1 MNLEVDVERLQ
12 LARKAV
18 RADLMAEQ
26 ASDGHWVGQLS
37 SSPFATAAA
46 ISALVMA
53 HRRDS
58 DDALQESSPGSH
70 QMLEQ
75 IVQGDLCELLV
86 ESVNWLARHQ
96 NDDGGWGDCEAGQSN
111 LAATLLVQAAFRL
124 TGIPAKYADLMVRAD
139 DYVEAQGGISALRKH
154 VSDKMLLAP
163 ILSNCALADMIA
175 WRQVPTLPYELACL
189 PKRWQR
195 QIQLPMPRGATPIF
209 IAVGRARFHHDP
221 PRNPVTRWLRNWTK
235 ATSITVLRHLQAA
248 DDSYLGSPAFTAFVV
263 MNVASIGCQDH
274 AIVTHGVEFLLSSV
288 RSDASW
294 ALATNMAV
302 TNTALTLA
310 GLAVEKPS
318 AGEMKE
324 AWRDEKAPTDDSICA
339 RCEDWL
345 LARQRTKPDPVTN
358 VGAGGWAGSDSPGAL
373 PNTVDTA
380 RALLS
385 IVRRQP
391 SNGSATGRIEGA
403 AELGSTW
410 LLDLQN
416 EDGGWPM
423 FYRDGGTHGD
433 ASCSDATAMAA
444 RALFACQGRSTRPI
458 SERIGPAIDNA
469 WRYLVSQQQQDGSFA
484 PAWFGN
490 EHTDDK
496 LSPVCGTALVLQMCV
511 ELGRLETDL
520 SQRASRW
527 LAAAQHANGGWGP
540 PRVPVDYSGSDKEG
554 QRDWRT
560 NEDMAKFCSVEET
573 ALSLTALYPLAEGGG
588 DLSQAVS
595 RGLNWLINAVE
606 QDRHRQPAI
615 VGYYLSRL
623 WYHERQYPLAFA
635 AEALE
640 RAVRPIVQQQP
651 AAERVSLR

>member
-18 RADLMAEQ
+18 RAELMAEQ
-26 ASDGHWVGQLS
+26 ASDGHWPGQLS

-46 ISALVMA
+46 ISALVMS

-58 DDALQESSPGSH
+58 DDALRENKSGNE
-70 QMLEQ
+70 QMIEQ

-96 NDDGGWGDCEAGQSN
+96 NDDGGWGDRDGGKSN
-111 LAATLLVQAAFRL
+111 LASTLLVQAALRL

-163 ILSNCALADMIA
+163 ILANCALADMIA

-195 QIQLPMPRGATPIF
+195 QIQLPMHRCATPIF
-209 IAVGRARFHHDP
+209 MAVGRARFHHDP

-235 ATSITVLRHLQAA
+235 ATSLTVLKQLQAA
-248 DDSYLGSPAFTAFVV
+248 DDSYLGSPALTAFVV

-274 AIVTHGVEFLLSSV
+274 AIVTNGVEFLLSSV

-302 TNTALTLA
+302 KNTTLA
-310 GLAVEKPS
+310 LASFTVAETS
-318 AGEMKE
+318 AGQTEE
-324 AWRDEKAPTDDSICA
+324 AWHNENALADDSIYNSTCL
-339 RCEDWL
+339 DWL
-345 LARQRTKPDPVTN
+345 LARQRTKPDPITH

-373 PNTVDTA
+373 PNTLDTA
-380 RALLS
+380 RVLLS
-385 IVRRQP
+385 IGRWPHP
-391 SNGSATGRIEGA
+391 SHGAATGHIERA
-403 AELGSTW
+403 AELGATW

-416 EDGGWPM
+416 DDGGWPT
-423 FYRDGGTHGD
+423 FYRDGWTHGEE
-433 ASCSDATAMAA
+433 SCSDATAMAT
-444 RALFACQGRSTRPI
+444 RALLAWQGRTARPI
-458 SERIGPAIDNA
+458 GERIGRAIDNT
-469 WRYLVSQQQQDGSFA
+469 WRFLESQQQPDGSFV

-490 EHTDDK
+490 EHIHDK
-496 LSPVCGTALVLQMCV
+496 RNPVCGTALVLRMCG
-511 ELGRLETDL
+511 ESGRLEAEL
-520 SQRASRW
+520 AQRAARW
-527 LAAAQHANGGWGP
+527 LMAAQHANGGWGP
-540 PRVPVDYSGSDKEG
+540 PRAPVDYSGGEKDG
-554 QRDWRT
+554 HRDWRA

-573 ALSLTALYPLAEGGG
+573 ALALSALYPLAERTG
-588 DLSQAVS
+588 DVSQAVS

-606 QDRHRQPAI
+606 HDRHRQPTSI
-615 VGYYLSRL
+615 GYYLSKL
-623 WYHERQYPLAFA
+623 WYHERLYPLAYA
-635 AEALE
+635 AEALDQ
-640 RAVRPIVQQQP
+640 AVRPIVRQRP
-651 AAERVSLR
+651 TVERVS